1 MIKRAL
7 IYFLLLIFQGA
18 LLVSALDRPGKA
30 SCEPYI
36 IITGSTNVN
45 SFQFHQIPERIAP
58 ILLTSLKD
66 GGNSFISRTRI
77 KIPVKRF
84 KADNP
89 FIYKDFMDLL
99 KAAEHPYI
107 TVDLPKPF
115 ESSLQSD
122 SGKFD
127 IRITIAG
134 ISKEYKANCFSDVC
148 DDGNTFLFGTQIVR
162 LSDFNIDPPEKTFGL
177 IKVKDEVIIN
187 FGFAFAQ

>member
-1 MIKRAL
+1 MIIRVF
-7 IYFLLLIFQGA
+7 IYSLLFIFHGA
-18 LLVSALDRPGKA
+18 LLVSALEGGTKA
-30 SCEPYI
+30 ACEPYI

-45 SFQFHQIPERIAP
+45 SFQFHQTPERIAP
-58 ILLTSLKD
+58 ILLTSLSH
-66 GGNSFISRTRI
+66 GGNSSISRTHI
-77 KIPVKRF
+77 KIPVKKF

-89 FIYKDFMDLL
+89 FIYKDFMVLL
-99 KAAEHPYI
+99 QAAEHPYI

-115 ESSLQSD
+115 EPSQQSD

-134 ISKEYKANCFSDVC
+134 ISQEYKAKCFSDIC
-148 DDGNTFLFGTQIVR
+148 DNGNTFLFGTQIIR